1 MSEAVRGSA
10 LILAIA
16 LATTGCSRDD
26 SNAAPGAPDASP
38 LVSSV
43 AEPAAS
49 APAVSQPPA
58 LPSALDVAL
67 APHTGDLDEIVKRRQ
82 IRMLVTIDRTHFFF
96 DGAVQ
101 KGVVADAVKEF
112 DQWLNKTL
120 KRPKNSRIQTV
131 VVPVRRDQLL
141 PALQSGR
148 GDVIAVYVTDTPER
162 RKQVAFADAGF
173 KVNEVF
179 VANAAAPPPTGLDD
193 LAGREVWV
201 RRGGIHHDS
210 LTRLNEQFDA
220 RKLRRVDIRELDATV
235 ESDEALEMVNAGVIP
250 ATVADRYVARLWTS
264 VLPEMRVY
272 EDIRLRVDAPF
283 TWAVRKDSPQL
294 QALVGQ
300 FQKTHG
306 EGTLWGNMKFK
317 EYFVDGRFIRNPGA
331 ARDAARFRQTR
342 SLFERYAGQY
352 SLDWLLITAQGYQ
365 ESGLDQ
371 AKRSHVGAIG
381 VMQVMPATARDPRIA
396 IPEIQKVDRNI
407 EAGVKYLRMV
417 IDEYYADEPMSQVDK
432 MLFALA
438 SYNAGP
444 ARVAKLRAE
453 AAKVGLDPNVWFEN
467 VEIVA
472 ARRIGAETVT
482 YVRNIHKYYIAYKLL
497 EEQGRLSQQAHAHG
511 SDG

>member
-1 MSEAVRGSA
+1 MSDAVRGFP

-16 LATTGCSRDD
+16 LAAAGCSRG
-26 SNAAPGAPDASP
+26 SN
-38 LVSSV
+38 
-43 AEPAAS
+43 
-49 APAVSQPPA
+49 APAVASGEISSSPSVAQPATSPPQAPA
-58 LPSALDVAL
+58 LPSALDVVIE
-67 APHTGDLDEIVKRRQ
+67 PHTGDLDEIVKRRQ

-101 KGVVADAVKEF
+101 KGVVADAVAEF
-112 DQWLNKTL
+112 DRWLNETL

-162 RKQVAFADAGF
+162 RNQVAFADAGF

-179 VANAAAPPPTGLDD
+179 VANAASPAPTTLDD
-193 LAGREVWV
+193 LAGREIWV
-201 RRGGIHHDS
+201 RRGGVHQES
-210 LTRLNEQFDA
+210 LVRLNEQLAA
-220 RKLRRVDIRELDATV
+220 RNLRPVDIRELETAIET
-235 ESDEALEMVNAGVIP
+235 DEALEMVNAGVIP

-264 VLPEMRVY
+264 VLPDVRVY

-283 TWAVRKDSPQL
+283 TWAVRKEAPQL
-294 QALVGQ
+294 QALVGR

-317 EYFVDGRFIRNPGA
+317 EYFVEGQFIRNPGA

-342 SLFERYAGQY
+342 ALFERYASQY
-352 SLDWLLITAQGYQ
+352 ALDWLLITAQGYQ

-381 VMQVMPATARDPRIA
+381 VMQVMPATARDPRVA
-396 IPEIQKVDRNI
+396 IPEIQDVDRNI
-407 EAGVKYLRMV
+407 EAGVKYLRVV
-417 IDEYYADEPMSQVDK
+417 IDQYYADEPMSAVDK
-432 MLFALA
+432 TLFALA

-444 ARVAKLRAE
+444 ARISKLRAE
-453 AAKVGLDPNVWFEN
+453 AAKLGLDPNVWFEN

-497 EEQGRLSQQAHAHG
+497 DQQGRLSQQA
-511 SDG
+511 